1 MNRILIVLI
10 SLLTLAA
17 IACGNS
23 EVAEEPTQT
32 PPSTAAAPA
41 TAEEKTEQPAA
52 KAEPEG
58 TPVNLEQQ
66 PSQFTEPLPTGTFR
80 RLWSDPP
87 TLDPHLT
94 GDTTSAGIV
103 AEVFSGLVSL
113 DTDLKLVPDIAESWT
128 IEDGTVYTFKL
139 RANAKFHNGKPVTAQ
154 DFKWSMERAAAP
166 ETASPV
172 ADTYLN
178 DILGA
183 EKYFDGEADE
193 IVGIKVIDDHTLEIT
208 TDAPKAYFL
217 AKLTYP
223 TAHVL
228 DREVVEAG
236 GRSWWIDNPVG
247 TGPFKLSEY
256 RIGERIVLER
266 NEDYYRDL
274 AGVETIVMN
283 LAGGQAM
290 AMYENDEIEITGV
303 GLYDLERVL
312 DPNEPL
318 NKELVVAPPGF
329 SVSYIGFN
337 TSMAPFDDVKF
348 RQALNHAVD
357 KQLIAT
363 GVLSELVEPAYS
375 ILPPGFPGY
384 TEDIVGLQFDP
395 ELARK
400 LLSESKYAD
409 AESRPRIVV
418 TVPGTGGTI
427 GLDLEVVLE
436 MWKQE
441 LGVQVEIQQ
450 VEWATYLEDLDD
462 KKFQAYA
469 GLGWEADYP
478 DPQDFLDILFH
489 SESSINHGN
498 FKNAEIDAVLE
509 EARVEADIQKRNRS
523 LPPGGADD
531 RRRRPLGAHVV
542 HWRPLRPGQGLRRR
556 LRDDADDRAEAE
568 ADQAHRRRVASGKDD
583 GCGGSPEVV
592 GLPPLIHARPVSGR
606 EHVQAR
612 QPRGCGLRTQRVSLR
627 SSARAASGYV
637 EVHSKASPLAPC
649 AASGGL
655 AHDLHAR
662 QVWAGRPRQG
672 HPGQPLRRG
681 HCRAHPGPARA
692 GPPILRPVRRLYLEL
707 RPGRFSARAT
717 GTAASPF
724 GTSSSARCG
733 SRPSLRL
740 QP

>member
-1 MNRILIVLI
+1 MNRVLIVLV
-10 SLLTLAA
+10 SLLAVLSLAA
-17 IACGNS
+17 VACGDS
-23 EVAEEPTQT
+23 EVADEPTQT
-32 PPSTAAAPA
+32 PPSSAAAVAAPA
-41 TAEEKTEQPAA
+41 EETKSEQPEEKAA
-52 KAEPEG
+52 PEG

-103 AEVFSGLVSL
+103 TEVFSGLVTL

-128 IEDGTVYTFKL
+128 IEGGTVYTFKL
-139 RANAKFHNGKPVTAQ
+139 RPNAKFHNGKAVTAH
-154 DFKWSMERAAAP
+154 DFKWSLERAAAP
-166 ETASPV
+166 DTASPV

-178 DILGA
+178 DIVGA
-183 EKYFDGEADE
+183 EKYFEGEADE

-208 TDAPKAYFL
+208 TDAAKAYFL

-223 TAHVL
+223 TANVL

-266 NEDYYRDL
+266 NEEYYREP
-274 AGVETIVMN
+274 AGVETVVMN

-312 DPNEPL
+312 DPSEPL

-337 TSMAPFDDVKF
+337 ASMAPFDDVKF

-357 KQLIAT
+357 KELIAT

-384 TEDIVGLQFDP
+384 TENIVGLQHDP

-400 LLSESKYAD
+400 LLSESKYPD

-441 LGVQVEIQQ
+441 LGVEVEIQQ
-450 VEWATYLEDLDD
+450 VEWATYLEDLDA

-489 SESSINHGN
+489 SESSINHGD
-498 FKNAEIDAVLE
+498 FQDAAIDAILE
-509 EARVEADIQKRNRS
+509 EARTEADIQRRID
-523 LPPGGADD
+523 LYHQAEQMIVDAAPWVPMWFTGD
-531 RRRRPLGAHVV
+531 RYALV
-542 HWRPLRPGQGLRRR
+542 
-556 LRDDADDRAEAE
+556 
-568 ADQAHRRRVASGKDD
+568 KDYV
-583 GCGGSPEVV
+583 E
-592 GLPPLIHARPVSGR
+592 
-606 EHVQAR
+606 
-612 QPRGCGLRTQRVSLR
+612 
-627 SSARAASGYV
+627 GYV
-637 EVHSKASPLAPC
+637 MTPMIVPKL
-649 AASGGL
+649 
-655 AHDLHAR
+655 R
-662 QVWAGRPRQG
+662 Q
-672 HPGQPLRRG
+672 
-681 HCRAHPGPARA
+681 
-692 GPPILRPVRRLYLEL
+692 IRLTD
-707 RPGRFSARAT
+707 G
-717 GTAASPF
+717 
-724 GTSSSARCG
+724 
-733 SRPSLRL
+733 
-740 QP
+740 

>member
-1 MNRILIVLI
+1 MNRILIVLV
-10 SLLTLAA
+10 SLLTLLTLAA
-17 IACGNS
+17 VACGDS

-32 PPSTAAAPA
+32 PPSTSAAPA
-41 TAEEKTEQPAA
+41 AAEEKTEQPAA

-94 GDTTSAGIV
+94 GDTTSAGVV
-103 AEVFSGLVSL
+103 AEVFSGLVTL

-154 DFKWSMERAAAP
+154 DFKWSLERAAAP
-166 ETASPV
+166 DTASPV

-193 IVGIKVIDDHTLEIT
+193 IVGLKVIDDHTLEIT

-223 TAHVL
+223 TANVL

-337 TSMAPFDDVKF
+337 ASMAPFDDVKF

-384 TEDIVGLQFDP
+384 TENIVGLQFDP
-395 ELARK
+395 DLARK
-400 LLSESKYAD
+400 LLSESKYPD

-441 LGVQVEIQQ
+441 LGVEVEIQQ
-450 VEWATYLEDLDD
+450 VEWATYLEDLDA

-489 SESSINHGN
+489 SESSINHGD
-498 FKNAEIDAVLE
+498 FKNAEIDAILE
-509 EARVEADIQKRNRS
+509 EARVEADINKRIA
-523 LPPGGADD
+523 LYHQAEQMIVDAAPWVPMWFTGD
-531 RRRRPLGAHVV
+531 RYALV
-542 HWRPLRPGQGLRRR
+542 
-556 LRDDADDRAEAE
+556 
-568 ADQAHRRRVASGKDD
+568 KDYV
-583 GCGGSPEVV
+583 E
-592 GLPPLIHARPVSGR
+592 
-606 EHVQAR
+606 
-612 QPRGCGLRTQRVSLR
+612 
-627 SSARAASGYV
+627 GYV
-637 EVHSKASPLAPC
+637 MTPMIVPKL
-649 AASGGL
+649 
-655 AHDLHAR
+655 R
-662 QVWAGRPRQG
+662 Q
-672 HPGQPLRRG
+672 
-681 HCRAHPGPARA
+681 
-692 GPPILRPVRRLYLEL
+692 IRLTDEE
-707 RPGRFSARAT
+707 
-717 GTAASPF
+717 
-724 GTSSSARCG
+724 
-733 SRPSLRL
+733 
-740 QP
+740 